1 MEEITRITTEYVAAE
16 DRIRLS
22 GETPAGSTV
31 VLWLPQR
38 LLKRLIPLL
47 CERIEPHPAAGP
59 REEAL
64 NSFAQMAAVQNLA
77 PLPPVSVSRESGA
90 YTIRAV
96 TVATGPQ
103 VIQLVLKEHEEVR
116 AQEFSVSLRHS
127 ELRQWLAILHRQWVR
142 AEWEE
147 RIWPHWVIEAHSLG
161 QAPASLSH

>member
-1 MEEITRITTEYVAAE
+1 MEEITRITTEYVETE

-31 VLWLPQR
+31 MLWIPQR
-38 LLKRLIPLL
+38 LLNRLIPLL
-47 CERIEPHPAAGP
+47 CERIEPSPAAGP

-96 TVATGPQ
+96 TVATGDQ
-103 VIQLVLKEHEEVR
+103 VVQLVLREHEEVR
-116 AQEFSVSLRHS
+116 AREFSVSLRHS

-142 AEWEE
+142 AEWDP
-147 RIWPHWVIEAHSLG
+147 RIWPQWVVEAHSLG
-161 QAPASLSH
+161 KAPAPLSH